1 MSRIVM
7 IPVAAS
13 WSYTLCCFGIG
24 EVLQD
29 LCVMVVSFSSL
40 SRRLDVSISTCTK
53 ITFKS
58 LSFSTPKPPLLPE
71 ITRHKN
77 TFLLAVKCC
86 NAERITTPQF
96 GVQSVDMHKF
106 KDKRLETLNLVLGLF
121 LCHTAVV
128 E

>member
-1 MSRIVM
+1 M

-40 SRRLDVSISTCTK
+40 SRSLDVSISTCTK

-58 LSFSTPKPPLLPE
+58 LSFSTPKLTLLPE

-77 TFLLAVKCC
+77 TFLLV
-86 NAERITTPQF
+86 
-96 GVQSVDMHKF
+96 VSVA
-106 KDKRLETLNLVLGLF
+106 TLSVSQPRNSVCKVSTCTSSKINL
-121 LCHTAVV
+121 
-128 E
+128 